1 MAIPC
6 IITVAITGSVPQKSD
21 NPAVPITINEQIE
34 STHAAFEAGATIA
47 HLHVRKDDGTPSSDP
62 DRFAALQD
70 GLRQHCPGMIVQF
83 STGGRSGKGSERGG
97 MLVHRP
103 DMASLSTGSC
113 NFPSIVYENHPDL
126 IRELAQISAKRAAD
140 ISPDCRAA
148 HLRETD
154 CMAGHIGLEP
164 ANPSASYPI

>member
-47 HLHVRKDDGTPSSDP
+47 HLHVRKDDGAPSSDP
-62 DRFAALQD
+62 DRFAALQE
-70 GLRQHCPGMIVQF
+70 GLRRHCPGIIVQF

-97 MLVHRP
+97 MLV
-103 DMASLSTGSC
+103 
-113 NFPSIVYENHPDL
+113 
-126 IRELAQISAKRAAD
+126 
-140 ISPDCRAA
+140 
-148 HLRETD
+148 
-154 CMAGHIGLEP
+154 
-164 ANPSASYPI
+164 

>member
-47 HLHVRKDDGTPSSDP
+47 HLHVRKDDGAPSSDP
-62 DRFAALQD
+62 DRFAALQE
-70 GLRQHCPGMIVQF
+70 GLRRHCPGIIVQF

-113 NFPSIVYENHPDL
+113 NFPIGALKSGRPLPHRLGGRPNRAVVEMIFGSMEEALNAMLDA
-126 IRELAQISAKRAAD
+126 EADQI
-140 ISPDCRAA
+140 
-148 HLRETD
+148 LRR
-154 CMAGHIGLEP
+154 
-164 ANPSASYPI
+164 

>member
-1 MAIPC
+1 MSRPRPESFVLGGGYTEFQISF
-6 IITVAITGSVPQKSD
+6 ITCACEINANSAVPPTMFPSRSD

-113 NFPSIVYENHPDL
+113 NFPSIVYENHPE
-126 IRELAQISAKRAAD
+126 RNHGT
-140 ISPDCRAA
+140 P
-148 HLRETD
+148 
-154 CMAGHIGLEP
+154 
-164 ANPSASYPI
+164 